1 MIIKETISSTSFR
14 EYLYEQAFSKDVMI
28 SKFTN
33 NSDNIFNHILKV
45 LVYDDN
51 LNDKK
56 HLREMSGI
64 VRSLQNKTIKSKITP
79 EDLYHIFYG
88 NIEEDSN
95 LKQYILDLEINYG
108 SLQKSKLS
116 ENEIHFRLARIF
128 KRLSSEILTKSFKS
142 FEKYPELRDR
152 F

>member
-1 MIIKETISSTSFR
+1 MSIKENTFK
-14 EYLYEQAFSKDVMI
+14 EYLYEQAFSRDVMI

-45 LVYDDN
+45 LVYNDY
-51 LNDKK
+51 LNNKK

-88 NIEEDSN
+88 NIEEDNN
-95 LKQYILDLEINYG
+95 LNQYILDLDIDYS

-116 ENEIHFRLARIF
+116 ENEIKSRLSSIF
-128 KRLSSEILTKSFKS
+128 KRLSNEILAKSFKS
-142 FEKYPELRDR
+142 FEVYPELSDR
-152 F
+152 I

>member
-1 MIIKETISSTSFR
+1 MAIKENTFK
-14 EYLYEQAFSKDVMI
+14 EYLYEQAFSRDVMI

-45 LVYDDN
+45 LVYNDY
-51 LNDKK
+51 LNNKK

-64 VRSLQNKTIKSKITP
+64 VRLLQNKTIKSKITP

-88 NIEEDSN
+88 NIEEDGN

-116 ENEIHFRLARIF
+116 ENEIHFRLASIF
-128 KRLSSEILTKSFKS
+128 KRLASEILTKSFKS
-142 FEKYPELRDR
+142 FEDYIELSDR
-152 F
+152 I

>member
-1 MIIKETISSTSFR
+1 MSFKEYF
-14 EYLYEQAFSKDVMI
+14 YEQAFNKDVMI

-45 LVYDDN
+45 LVYNDH
-51 LNDKK
+51 LNNKK

-64 VRSLQNKTIKSKITP
+64 VRTLQNKTIKSKIKTD
-79 EDLYHIFYG
+79 DLYHIFYG
-88 NIEEDSN
+88 NIEDDGN

-116 ENEIHFRLARIF
+116 ENEIKDRLSDIF
-128 KRLSSEILTKSFKS
+128 KRLASEILTKSFKS
-142 FEKYPELRDR
+142 FEEYVELNDR
-152 F
+152 I

>member
-1 MIIKETISSTSFR
+1 MSFKV
-14 EYLYEQAFSKDVMI
+14 YLYEQAFSKDVMI

-45 LVYDDN
+45 LVYNDH
-51 LNDKK
+51 LNNKK

-64 VRSLQNKTIKSKITP
+64 VRTLQNKTIKSKIKP

-88 NIEEDSN
+88 NIEDDGN

-116 ENEIHFRLARIF
+116 ENDIKDRLSDIF
-128 KRLSSEILTKSFKS
+128 KRLASEILTKSFKS
-142 FEKYPELRDR
+142 FEVYPELSDR
-152 F
+152 I

>member
-1 MIIKETISSTSFR
+1 MTFKG
-14 EYLYEQAFSKDVMI
+14 YLYEQAFSKDVMI

-51 LNDKK
+51 LNNKK

-79 EDLYHIFYG
+79 EDC
-88 NIEEDSN
+88 IE
-95 LKQYILDLEINYG
+95 
-108 SLQKSKLS
+108 
-116 ENEIHFRLARIF
+116 F
-128 KRLSSEILTKSFKS
+128 KRILSYF
-142 FEKYPELRDR
+142 
-152 F
+152 

>member
-1 MIIKETISSTSFR
+1 MTFK
-14 EYLYEQAFSKDVMI
+14 EYLYEQAFSRDVMI

-33 NSDNIFNHILKV
+33 NADHIFNHILKV

-51 LNDKK
+51 LNNKK

-79 EDLYHIFYG
+79 EDMYHIFYG

-108 SLQKSKLS
+108 SLQKSELS
-116 ENEIHFRLARIF
+116 ESKIHFRLARIF
-128 KRLSSEILTKSFKS
+128 KRLASEILTKSFKS
-142 FEKYPELRDR
+142 FEDYTELKDR
-152 F
+152 I

>member
-1 MIIKETISSTSFR
+1 MTFK
-14 EYLYEQAFSKDVMI
+14 EYLYEQAFSRDVMI

-45 LVYDDN
+45 LVYDDP
-51 LNDKK
+51 LNNKK

-64 VRSLQNKTIKSKITP
+64 VRSLQNKTIKSKITQ

-142 FEKYPELRDR
+142 FEDYTELRDR
-152 F
+152 I